1 MSLEA
6 KQILSKARVS
16 VTPGFYS
23 LISLRKEAWHALLA
37 DPQLSPRMT
46 SPFMILMDQWE
57 VTLLLDETDVRNI
70 RPGLG
75 DARVQNDFRLL
86 SLDLPLGF
94 EEVGIMAELSGA
106 LASAGVP
113 ILAVSAF
120 TRDHLLIKQ
129 EHLAKA
135 LVALGSVVEEVC

>member
-1 MSLEA
+1 MSESA
-6 KQILSKARVS
+6 KELLKKARVA

-23 LISLRKEAWHALLA
+23 LVSLQKDAWHALLA
-37 DPQLSPRMT
+37 DPQLSPRMS

-57 VTLLLDETDVRNI
+57 VTLLLDETDMRNI

-75 DARVQNDFRLL
+75 GAKVQNDFRLL

-94 EEVGIMAELSGA
+94 DEVGIMAELSGG
-106 LASAGVP
+106 LAGAGVP

-135 LVALGSVVEEVC
+135 LVALGSLVEEVC

>member
-1 MSLEA
+1 MNSEA
-6 KQILSKARVS
+6 RQLLKKARVS

-23 LISLRKEAWHALLA
+23 LVSLQKDAWHALLA
-37 DPQLSPRMT
+37 DPQLSPRMS

-57 VTLLLDETDVRNI
+57 VTLLLDETDMRNI

-75 DARVQNDFRLL
+75 GAKVQNDFRLL
-86 SLDLPLGF
+86 SLDLPMGF
-94 EEVGIMAELSGA
+94 EEVGVMAELSGA
-106 LASAGVP
+106 LASSGVP

-129 EHLAKA
+129 EHLALA
-135 LVALGSVVEEVC
+135 LVALGPLVDEVC